1 MLTQGTILQN
11 RYQIVRLLGAGG
23 MGAVYLAY
31 DLRLGNR
38 LVVVKEN
45 IGGDAQ
51 QFQIEANILAVLS
64 HPNLPRVGDH
74 FTESSG
80 AQYLVMDY
88 VEGQNLEEI
97 VQQCGALAEKDA
109 LAWMAQIFDAVKYL
123 HANRI
128 IHRDIKPQNIIITPQ
143 GKAVLVDFGIAKI
156 HVTGSPT
163 MSGARSLG
171 SPGFAPPEQYSGG
184 TDERSDVYALGATLY
199 FLLTACV
206 PQDAPSRA
214 AGTLLTP
221 PRTINSAILPNT
233 DAVITAAMHLNAS
246 QRYASVSE
254 MGQMLYAVPPTIP
267 VPTSPSPTGFRAR
280 DLRVIVLILLMLLIA
295 LITTAIAVGVGYFAA
310 RDATPPVISEIDPP
324 DGAVLPSNP
333 RVVITAMYTDSRAIA
348 VTSVRLTLDGRDVT
362 AHATISETSLSYAAD
377 LDPGLHIALLEVR
390 DTAGNKVSRAWQF
403 TLALPSDKTATP
415 LPPFARAVTIARPT
429 TPAPLPVETLPAGTC
444 ALPGTYTVAW
454 GDWLNK
460 IAQRFGITTQAL
472 LAANPGVNPNRLYPG
487 QVLRIPCPGAQ
498 IPETVVATPSAGC
511 GTTYTSQRGEWFYA
525 IARQFGVSVS
535 ALQAANPGINPNL
548 LSPGQVLN
556 IPCVESPGMIPAPRS
571 CTYTV
576 QRGDTLASIAVRFHT
591 TMYALQIANHLPNAM
606 VISPGQVL
614 LIPDCDATPAE
625 TATPTP

>member
-1 MLTQGTILQN
+1 
-11 RYQIVRLLGAGG
+11 

-88 VEGQNLEEI
+88 FEGQNLEEI

-246 QRYASVSE
+246 QRYAFIC
-254 MGQMLYAVPPTIP
+254 P
-267 VPTSPSPTGFRAR
+267 
-280 DLRVIVLILLMLLIA
+280 
-295 LITTAIAVGVGYFAA
+295 
-310 RDATPPVISEIDPP
+310 IS
-324 DGAVLPSNP
+324 
-333 RVVITAMYTDSRAIA
+333 
-348 VTSVRLTLDGRDVT
+348 LTE
-362 AHATISETSLSYAAD
+362 A
-377 LDPGLHIALLEVR
+377 
-390 DTAGNKVSRAWQF
+390 
-403 TLALPSDKTATP
+403 
-415 LPPFARAVTIARPT
+415 
-429 TPAPLPVETLPAGTC
+429 
-444 ALPGTYTVAW
+444 
-454 GDWLNK
+454 
-460 IAQRFGITTQAL
+460 
-472 LAANPGVNPNRLYPG
+472 
-487 QVLRIPCPGAQ
+487 
-498 IPETVVATPSAGC
+498 
-511 GTTYTSQRGEWFYA
+511 
-525 IARQFGVSVS
+525 
-535 ALQAANPGINPNL
+535 
-548 LSPGQVLN
+548 
-556 IPCVESPGMIPAPRS
+556 
-571 CTYTV
+571 
-576 QRGDTLASIAVRFHT
+576 
-591 TMYALQIANHLPNAM
+591 
-606 VISPGQVL
+606 
-614 LIPDCDATPAE
+614 
-625 TATPTP
+625 